1 MYASSNIIQVIKSRR
16 MRWAGHVA
24 YIGEINAYSIMVG
37 KHKGKRPIGRP
48 RRRWEDNIRM
58 DGMEIGWEGVEWIHV
73 AQDRG
78 RWRALGN
85 TVMNP
90 QVR

>member
-1 MYASSNIIQVIKSRR
+1 VSGTGSTHGRGEKCIQNFGWKTWKNPSEDLGVD
-16 MRWAGHVA
+16 
-24 YIGEINAYSIMVG
+24 
-37 KHKGKRPIGRP
+37 GR
-48 RRRWEDNIRM
+48 IVFRM